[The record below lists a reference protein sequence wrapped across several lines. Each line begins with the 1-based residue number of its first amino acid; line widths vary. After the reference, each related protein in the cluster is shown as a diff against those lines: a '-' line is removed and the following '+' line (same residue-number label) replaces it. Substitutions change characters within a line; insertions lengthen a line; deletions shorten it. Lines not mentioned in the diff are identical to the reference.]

1 MSKNFVVKNII
12 CIFEYLQ
19 GREEII
25 KVKHIKNFT
34 IMKANEILEI
44 GNEIFSTSERKS
56 IYRKEIFVEC
66 KTDKEKKNLRM
77 KLRKKLDAF
86 IAEFIATS
94 KNEEKRKALRKAWQE
109 YAKQV
114 YINSSYIVD
123 ANANTEKK
131 DTIKNFLLAMNET
144 EKKNK

>member
-1 MSKNFVVKNII
+1 
-12 CIFEYLQ
+12 
-19 GREEII
+19 
-25 KVKHIKNFT
+25 
-34 IMKANEILEI
+34 MKANEILAI

-56 IYRKEIFVEC
+56 FYRKEIFAEC

-86 IAEFIATS
+86 IAEFVAS
-94 KNEEKRKALRKAWQE
+94 NKNTEKRKELKKAWQE

-114 YINSSYIVD
+114 YINVECIVD

-131 DTIKNFLLAMNET
+131 DTIKNFLSAMNE
-144 EKKNK
+144 K

>member
-1 MSKNFVVKNII
+1 
-12 CIFEYLQ
+12 
-19 GREEII
+19 
-25 KVKHIKNFT
+25 
-34 IMKANEILEI
+34 MKANEILAI

-56 IYRKEIFVEC
+56 IYRKEIFAEY

-86 IAEFIATS
+86 IAEFIAS
-94 KNEEKRKALRKAWQE
+94 NKNTEKREALKKAWQE

-114 YINSSYIVD
+114 YINVEGIVD

-131 DTIKNFLLAMNET
+131 DTIKDFLSAMNE
-144 EKKNK
+144 K

>member
-1 MSKNFVVKNII
+1 
-12 CIFEYLQ
+12 
-19 GREEII
+19 
-25 KVKHIKNFT
+25 
-34 IMKANEILEI
+34 MKANEILAI

-56 IYRKEIFVEC
+56 IYRKEIFAEC

-86 IAEFIATS
+86 IAEFIAS
-94 KNEEKRKALRKAWQE
+94 NKDAEKRKALKKAWQE

-114 YINSSYIVD
+114 YTNVECIVD

-131 DTIKNFLLAMNET
+131 DTIKNFLSAMNE
-144 EKKNK
+144 K

>member
-1 MSKNFVVKNII
+1 MYIQKLNKLN
-12 CIFEYLQ
+12 
-19 GREEII
+19 
-25 KVKHIKNFT
+25 NFT
-34 IMKANEILEI
+34 IMKASEVLEI

-77 KLRKKLDAF
+77 RLRKKLDTF

-114 YINSSYIVD
+114 YINSTYIVD

>member
-1 MSKNFVVKNII
+1 MLNKLND
-12 CIFEYLQ
+12 
-19 GREEII
+19 
-25 KVKHIKNFT
+25 FT
-34 IMKANEILEI
+34 IMKASEILAI

-114 YINSSYIVD
+114 YINSTYIVD

>member
-1 MSKNFVVKNII
+1 M
-12 CIFEYLQ
+12 E
-19 GREEII
+19 
-25 KVKHIKNFT
+25 
-34 IMKANEILEI
+34 ANEILAI

-56 IYRKEIFVEC
+56 IYRKEIFAEY

-86 IAEFIATS
+86 IAEFIAS
-94 KNEEKRKALRKAWQE
+94 NKNAEKREALKKAWQE

-114 YINSSYIVD
+114 YINVECIVD

-131 DTIKNFLLAMNET
+131 DTIKNFLSAMNE
-144 EKKNK
+144 K

>member
-1 MSKNFVVKNII
+1 
-12 CIFEYLQ
+12 
-19 GREEII
+19 
-25 KVKHIKNFT
+25 
-34 IMKANEILEI
+34 MKADEILTI

-56 IYRKEIFVEC
+56 IYCKEIFAEC

-86 IAEFIATS
+86 IAEFIAS
-94 KNEEKRKALRKAWQE
+94 NKNAEKRKALKKAWQE

-114 YINSSYIVD
+114 YINVECIVD

-131 DTIKNFLLAMNET
+131 DTIKNFLSAMNE
-144 EKKNK
+144 K

>member
-1 MSKNFVVKNII
+1 M
-12 CIFEYLQ
+12 
-19 GREEII
+19 
-25 KVKHIKNFT
+25 HIQNLNTLNKFT
-34 IMKANEILEI
+34 IMKANEVLAI
-44 GNEIFSTSERKS
+44 GNEVFSTSERKS
-56 IYRKEIFVEC
+56 LYRKEIFVEC

-114 YINSSYIVD
+114 YINSTYIVD

>member
-1 MSKNFVVKNII
+1 MNIQK
-12 CIFEYLQ
+12 LN
-19 GREEII
+19 
-25 KVKHIKNFT
+25 KLNDFT
-34 IMKANEILEI
+34 IMKASEVLAI

-109 YAKQV
+109 YSKQV
-114 YINSSYIVD
+114 YINSTYIVD

>member
-12 CIFEYLQ
+12 CIFVYLQ
-19 GREEII
+19 GQRELT
-25 KVKHIKNFT
+25 KVKQIKNFI

-44 GNEIFSTSERKS
+44 GNEIFSTNERKS

-114 YINSSYIVD
+114 YINTACIVD
-123 ANANTEKK
+123 ANANTEKR

>member
-1 MSKNFVVKNII
+1 
-12 CIFEYLQ
+12 
-19 GREEII
+19 
-25 KVKHIKNFT
+25 
-34 IMKANEILEI
+34 MKANEILSI
-44 GNEIFSTSERKS
+44 GNEIFSTNERKS
-56 IYRKEIFVEC
+56 IYRKEIFGEC

-114 YINSSYIVD
+114 YINSACIVD
-123 ANANTEKK
+123 ANANTEKR
-131 DTIKNFLLAMNET
+131 DTIKNFLFAMNET

>member
-1 MSKNFVVKNII
+1 
-12 CIFEYLQ
+12 
-19 GREEII
+19 
-25 KVKHIKNFT
+25 
-34 IMKANEILEI
+34 MKANEILAI
-44 GNEIFSTSERKS
+44 GDEIFSTSERKSS

-77 KLRKKLDAF
+77 RLRKKLDAF
-86 IAEFIATS
+86 ITEFIATS
-94 KNEEKRKALRKAWQE
+94 KNEEKRKALKKAWQE

-114 YINSSYIVD
+114 YINSTYIVD

-131 DTIKNFLLAMNET
+131 DLIKDFLLAMNET

>member
-1 MSKNFVVKNII
+1 
-12 CIFEYLQ
+12 
-19 GREEII
+19 
-25 KVKHIKNFT
+25 
-34 IMKANEILEI
+34 MKANEILAL

-56 IYRKEIFVEC
+56 IYRKEIFAEC

-86 IAEFIATS
+86 IAEFIASS
-94 KNEEKRKALRKAWQE
+94 KNVEKIKALKEAWQE

-114 YINSSYIVD
+114 YINVECIVD

-131 DTIKNFLLAMNET
+131 DTIKNFLSAMNE
-144 EKKNK
+144 K

>member
-1 MSKNFVVKNII
+1 
-12 CIFEYLQ
+12 
-19 GREEII
+19 
-25 KVKHIKNFT
+25 
-34 IMKANEILEI
+34 MKANEILAI

-56 IYRKEIFVEC
+56 IYCKEIFAEC

-86 IAEFIATS
+86 IAEFIAS
-94 KNEEKRKALRKAWQE
+94 NKNAEKRKALKKAWQE

-114 YINSSYIVD
+114 YINVECIVD

-131 DTIKNFLLAMNET
+131 DTIKNFLSAMNE
-144 EKKNK
+144 KIKI

>member
-1 MSKNFVVKNII
+1 MRASEV
-12 CIFEYLQ
+12 L
-19 GREEII
+19 
-25 KVKHIKNFT
+25 
-34 IMKANEILEI
+34 AI
-44 GNEIFSTSERKS
+44 GNEIFSTRERRS
-56 IYRKEIFVEC
+56 IYRQEIFVEC

-86 IAEFIATS
+86 IDEFIATS
-94 KNEEKRKALRKAWQE
+94 KNEEKRRALRKAWQE

-114 YINSSYIVD
+114 YINSACIVD